1 MNETSHQLATSY
13 MTTSRVSAGQ
23 EARAANESI
32 TSRVQTEGGIV

>member
-1 MNETSHQLATSY
+1 MA
-13 MTTSRVSAGQ
+13 TSRVSAGQ